1 MNRRKNKQGINEWE
15 AIDKLGQAL
24 SGNTPPVFND
34 TALDKLDEI
43 RGACWECLDV
53 LGSFLGDDEL
63 TKAAGVLTRL
73 ARGRAGVDDRHGK
86 DEIRIKKDAVP
97 HIHVPRPV
105 LFIHPDA
112 VARSIDILSIR
123 VGDLVAIQTSPN
135 AMIVLGVVAAIG
147 FHGLEGIS
155 QSTYTAITSSHSS
168 PFRLMDKVAHATCL
182 EDLTNE
188 TLARIGK
195 TDREKLE
202 KTLVFRVDEL
212 DYSPDP
218 SSIGDDSNSA
228 SSKPKRGRR
237 GRPPKNP
244 GKESETQ
251 QKQQQQENISL
262 PALAPASLLVG
273 ASLTGTSHICRKGQV
288 MPILDPVVTGAII
301 NLRPGDTC
309 FAIWPDTTVFY
320 QATVLD
326 SAQRQG
332 LSTGTKEALS
342 QPVMDDMGYQNQ
354 GARIG
359 SEWHTLVKFEGDSA
373 DEAYSRYVYSSFV
386 LPSPSLWP

>member
-1 MNRRKNKQGINEWE
+1 MNRRNSRLGASEW
-15 AIDKLGQAL
+15 ASIDKLGRAL
-24 SGNTPPVFND
+24 SGKTPPVFND
-34 TALDKLDEI
+34 SALDKLDEI

-53 LGSFLGDDEL
+53 LGSFLGDDDL
-63 TKAAGVLTRL
+63 VLAAGALTRL

-86 DEIRIKKDAVP
+86 DEIRIKKDALP

-105 LFIHPDA
+105 LFVHPEA
-112 VARSIDILSIR
+112 VTKALDLLSVR
-123 VGDLVAIQTSPN
+123 VGDLVAFQAPSSSLI
-135 AMIVLGVVAAIG
+135 ALGVVAAID
-147 FHGLEGIS
+147 FQGLEGIS
-155 QSTYTAITSSHSS
+155 PNTYSAVASAHSS
-168 PFRLMDKVAHATCL
+168 PFRLMDRVAHATCL

-188 TLARIGK
+188 TLVRIGK
-195 TDREKLE
+195 VDREKLE
-202 KTLVFRVDEL
+202 KAIVFRVDEL

-218 SSIGDDSNSA
+218 SSIGEDPRPAVSRPRRA
-228 SSKPKRGRR
+228 RR

-244 GKESETQ
+244 PRPSRPQ
-251 QKQQQQENISL
+251 QGASL
-262 PALAPASLLVG
+262 PALVPSSLLVG
-273 ASLTGTSHICRKGQV
+273 AKLTGVMHTCRKGQV
-288 MPILDPVVTGAII
+288 MPILDPVVSGAIV

-342 QPVMDDMGYQNQ
+342 QPVMDDMGYPSR